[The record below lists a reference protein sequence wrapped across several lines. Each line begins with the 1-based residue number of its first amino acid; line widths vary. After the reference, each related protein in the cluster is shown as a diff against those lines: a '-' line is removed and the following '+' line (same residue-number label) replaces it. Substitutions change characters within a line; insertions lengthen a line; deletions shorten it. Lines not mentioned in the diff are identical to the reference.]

1 MKNPFFFSFLL
12 LFISEN
18 LPYRY
23 TMEYVPI
30 VETKGLTRTFKF
42 GESEIHALNG
52 VDIQVKKGEFTVIL
66 GPSGAGKTTLLN
78 MIGGIDNPTEGEVIV
93 DGIQLENLN
102 QKELNE
108 YRRNKVGWV
117 FQFFNIVDSL
127 RAWENVGLALE
138 FQGIRNLS
146 RSEIKQKTFEIL
158 EKVGLKDKE
167 YRFPSQLSGGEQQR
181 VAIARALVK
190 NPQIIVAD
198 EPTGNLD
205 YVTGQKIAELMQS
218 LNKEQ
223 NITFIVVS
231 HDISITQF
239 AKRVYHLKMGKIDK
253 ISEPD
258 VSNHSVNDSSNN
270 SQSKIISKKVR
281 E

>member
-1 MKNPFFFSFLL
+1 M
-12 LFISEN
+12 EN
-18 LPYRY
+18 L
-23 TMEYVPI
+23 V

-52 VDIQVKKGEFTVIL
+52 VDLQINAGEFIVIL

-78 MIGGIDNPTEGEVIV
+78 MIGGIDHPTEGEIIV
-93 DGIQLENLN
+93 DEIHLEKLNRNQLND
-102 QKELNE
+102 

-138 FQGIRNLS
+138 FQGIKNQK
-146 RSEIKQKTFEIL
+146 EIKQISFEIL

-190 NPQIIVAD
+190 KPQIIVAD

-205 YVTGQKIAELMQS
+205 FVTGQKIAKLMQT

-231 HDISITQF
+231 HDTGITQF
-239 AKRVYHLKMGKIDK
+239 AKRVYHLKMGKI
-253 ISEPD
+253 E
-258 VSNHSVNDSSNN
+258 
-270 SQSKIISKKVR
+270 KIIGKR
-281 E
+281 EPASEIVKE